1 MTTSIQRRISI
12 VIPCLNDAVLLE
24 QCLSS
29 IVAQTLQPEEVIV
42 VDNGSTDNSVEVANR
57 MGARVVHEPLQG
69 ITWASAAGYNSARG
83 DLIVRFDADCVIP
96 PDHLSQV
103 NAIWNRTEE
112 TPGCTIVALT
122 GTGSFDIPG
131 RMGEWLALCY
141 LGAYR
146 WSTKQALGHYPIFG
160 SNSVISRQWWE
171 DVKDQITLSETFV
184 HEDMYFSFFVRPHET
199 VWFEKNLKLIMHP
212 RALMGVRQ
220 SFIRLVRGFYT
231 IKIAWKRE
239 PVHQRLESRRDWT

>member
-96 PDHLSQV
+96 PDHVTTGKKTHLYS
-103 NAIWNRTEE
+103 RTYGNMRDNGKE
-112 TPGCTIVALT
+112 TELLFPNL
-122 GTGSFDIPG
+122 
-131 RMGEWLALCY
+131 R
-141 LGAYR
+141 
-146 WSTKQALGHYPIFG
+146 
-160 SNSVISRQWWE
+160 
-171 DVKDQITLSETFV
+171 
-184 HEDMYFSFFVRPHET
+184 
-199 VWFEKNLKLIMHP
+199 KN
-212 RALMGVRQ
+212 G
-220 SFIRLVRGFYT
+220 
-231 IKIAWKRE
+231 
-239 PVHQRLESRRDWT
+239 